1 MNCPWFR
8 NPVVASS
15 SVMSAGNIAL
25 IFASSCGFFETFVV
39 RALGSVVVTIVPVP
53 VVVVVDVEF
62 ETDVEPV
69 EVEEVDVNVFLVD
82 AEFGVFVWVVPLFAG
97 LLDAD
102 VVVFPLEPWVVL
114 AGEVVLDG
122 F

>member
-1 MNCPWFR
+1 
-8 NPVVASS
+8 
-15 SVMSAGNIAL
+15 MSPGNIDL

-53 VVVVVDVEF
+53 VVVVVEVEF
-62 ETDVEPV
+62 EADVAPV
-69 EVEEVDVNVFLVD
+69 EVDVEVEVNAFFVE

-102 VVVFPLEPWVVL
+102 VVVFPLEP
-114 AGEVVLDG
+114 
-122 F
+122 

>member
-1 MNCPWFR
+1 M
-8 NPVVASS
+8 
-15 SVMSAGNIAL
+15 

-39 RALGSVVVTIVPVP
+39 RALGSVVVTIGPVP

>member
-1 MNCPWFR
+1 
-8 NPVVASS
+8 
-15 SVMSAGNIAL
+15 MSAGNIDL

-53 VVVVVDVEF
+53 VVVEVEF

-69 EVEEVDVNVFLVD
+69 EVEEVDVNVFLVE

-114 AGEVVLDG
+114 TGEVVLDG